1 MTLAEEWEQLRTELQ
16 RDAGRLSARATGTAI
31 HNRIDADVAAILNIS
46 PPASDHELAT
56 RRKVFELFRTEWRT
70 SVMEN
75 TKFRKQPPTT

>member
-1 MTLAEEWEQLRTELQ
+1 MTLAEEWEQTKTELK
-16 RDAGRLSARATGTAI
+16 RDADRLAARATGTAI

-46 PPASDHELAT
+46 APASDHELAM

-75 TKFRKQPPTT
+75 TKFRKQPPTD

>member
-1 MTLAEEWEQLRTELQ
+1 MTLAEDWEQLKTELQ
-16 RDAGRLSARATGTAI
+16 READRLAARATGTAI
-31 HNRIDADVAAILNIS
+31 HNRIDSDLAAILNIS
-46 PPASDHELAT
+46 PPTTEHELDT